1 MASTST
7 LTIKRSR
14 RKRPSFSPVKARQ
27 SSLPPRARSES
38 PPPVKTGEPAINSAY
53 CRDSSALDF
62 NEFSLLDDDGS
73 TPSLGEKCH
82 DLLFEYLREH
92 FGVEDM
98 WVMQPFI
105 FLRCSERPDPAQ
117 RPFTISGCLAFWLG
131 MDDPLPTLTPGT
143 SGGET
148 EIDKFVHVDQN
159 LVQDLKPYRMPK
171 PETLL
176 MVLVQHF
183 PEAAAISF
191 IFNTIIVEFDE
202 VDEDAWRER
211 VGSLPCSFA
220 NLALELTYSN
230 GLLANSEWKR
240 LISPKPADLN
250 TLVSDDSDYIA
261 ATGFF
266 NPGAMISSDQED
278 AVSAGVLVEK
288 GSEQRLTVACH
299 CWDREFD
306 EKLDHLG
313 DPNHFRVLQANSRVG
328 YVTERIDETDIGL
341 AKLDDTVA
349 FSNRF
354 LDIETAAKV
363 LIPFTGVKTGDKFF
377 IDSFVT
383 GRQRLLCAGVRVL
396 GCPRGQDFLR
406 DRRENPPDGKYVIM
420 HQGIYATNDT
430 MITTAPQLR
439 AGICGSVLVRL
450 QRAGEESI
458 CLEDG
463 EVCGIM
469 HWADLAMKY
478 STSLKFFCFA
488 DPMDPLISNGWAC
501 VPVPE
506 KRPRSSS

>member
-1 MASTST
+1 
-7 LTIKRSR
+7 
-14 RKRPSFSPVKARQ
+14 
-27 SSLPPRARSES
+27 
-38 PPPVKTGEPAINSAY
+38 
-53 CRDSSALDF
+53 
-62 NEFSLLDDDGS
+62 
-73 TPSLGEKCH
+73 
-82 DLLFEYLREH
+82 
-92 FGVEDM
+92 
-98 WVMQPFI
+98 MQPFI
-105 FLRCSERPDPAQ
+105 FLRYSDRPDPAQ

-131 MDDPLPTLTPGT
+131 MDDPLPTLTPSS

-176 MVLVQHF
+176 MVLTQHF

-191 IFNTIIVEFDE
+191 IFNTIVVEFDE
-202 VDEDAWRER
+202 VDEDTSRER

-230 GLLANSEWKR
+230 GLLADTEWKR
-240 LISPKPADLN
+240 LIAPKL
-250 TLVSDDSDYIA
+250 
-261 ATGFF
+261 
-266 NPGAMISSDQED
+266 
-278 AVSAGVLVEK
+278 

-306 EKLDHLG
+306 E
-313 DPNHFRVLQANSRVG
+313 RVG

-354 LDIETAAKV
+354 LDIEIVAKV
-363 LIPFTGVKTGDKFF
+363 LILFTGVKTGDKFF

-396 GCPRGQDFLR
+396 GCKRGQDFLR

-430 MITTAPQLR
+430 MITTASQLR
-439 AGICGSVLVRL
+439 SGICGSVLIRL

-469 HWADLAMKY
+469 HWADLPMKY
-478 STSLKFFCFA
+478 STSSKFFCFA

-501 VPVPE
+501 VPVLE
-506 KRPRSSS
+506 KRPHSSS